1 MNQWMKLTNLFGNKR
16 RARSRMLMDS
26 GFRALGY
33 LGLGAGLMYFMD
45 PDRGRRRRALVR
57 DRMAHAINVMGC
69 ATNKTA
75 RDLSHRV
82 HGIVAEGSHI
92 FRLFRREE
100 APDQALAAR
109 VRSKLGR
116 VVSHP
121 HAIEVTVNR
130 GCVTLSGPVLAHE
143 VKELL
148 KCVSK
153 IPGAHEVKNALTP
166 HERANDV
173 PGLQGGRPRVGNRW
187 AFAQT
192 NWSPTA
198 RFLACATGGALMG
211 YCLKRRDLPAASLGT
226 IGFGLFMRG
235 LTNLETKRLVGIGV
249 GDSAIETH
257 KTININAPVQ
267 QVYEFFTNI
276 ENFPRFMTNVR
287 EVSTIGN
294 GRSQWKVAGPMGVP
308 VKWAARIT
316 ENIPNERIS
325 WETLPGSLVKNSGT
339 IHFQPTSSGGTQV
352 DIKLLYNPIVGAA
365 GHALA
370 KIFAAD
376 PKSEMDADLLRMK
389 TMIETGH
396 APHDAAQPMPP
407 AHVVAQKR
415 AGAGAGRELR
425 L

>member
-1 MNQWMKLTNLFGNKR
+1 M
-16 RARSRMLMDS
+16 
-26 GFRALGY
+26 
-33 LGLGAGLMYFMD
+33 
-45 PDRGRRRRALVR
+45 
-57 DRMAHAINVMGC
+57 
-69 ATNKTA
+69 
-75 RDLSHRV
+75 
-82 HGIVAEGSHI
+82 
-92 FRLFRREE
+92 
-100 APDQALAAR
+100 AR
-109 VRSKLGR
+109 VRARIGR
-116 VVSHP
+116 SVSHP
-121 HAIEVTVNR
+121 HAISVTAHDGHVS
-130 GCVTLSGPVLAHE
+130 LSGPVLAHE
-143 VKELL
+143 ADRLLSGVSSTPGVKSVE
-148 KCVSK
+148 
-153 IPGAHEVKNALTP
+153 NALSVHTQ
-166 HERANDV
+166 ADDV
-173 PGLQGGRPRVGNRW
+173 PSLQGGRPRTGDRP
-187 AFAQT
+187 ALMQT
-192 NWSPTA
+192 NWPPTA
-198 RFLACATGGALMG
+198 RLLVGLAGGALMAN
-211 YCLKRRDLPAASLGT
+211 CLARRDPISVALGT
-226 IGFGLFMRG
+226 VGFGMFMRSA
-235 LTNLETKRLVGIGV
+235 TNMEMKTLLGFGRDRLPIKVQ
-249 GDSAIETH
+249 
-257 KTININAPVQ
+257 KTININAPVEH
-267 QVYEFFTNI
+267 VFGFWTDH